1 MKQLT
6 LILFT
11 LLIVFPVFS
20 QKKEKD
26 EKALQFERR
35 FKRVK
40 QDFLNKNYTDVV
52 FYYDS
57 IMRLRGRTG
66 ITTYKMA
73 HDSYQQLSMSRPEQ
87 KDSLQMKAQAAYD
100 GALQWYGKMY
110 MDEKW
115 EEPKIEV
122 NPEQTPM
129 GKIDKAPEYP
139 GGIQEFYKYIA
150 TNVQYPEEAKELGV
164 EGKVHVQFMLNKDGS
179 IDAVNVV
186 RGIGKGCDEEAVR
199 VVKNAQKFSPGMSN
213 GEPQF
218 IRMSIPVVFKLVS
231 SYESKK
237 EKRRNRRKK
246 RKRS

>member
-1 MKQLT
+1 MRRIT
-6 LILFT
+6 IILFC
-11 LLIVFPVFS
+11 LLIAIPVVG
-20 QKKEKD
+20 QEKKKD
-26 EKALQFERR
+26 EKALKLERR
-35 FKRVK
+35 FKRLK
-40 QDFLNKNYTDVV
+40 QDFLNQNYKDVAA
-52 FYYDS
+52 YYDS
-57 IMRLRGRTG
+57 IMKLWNRTG
-66 ITTYKMA
+66 FTTYKMA
-73 HDSYQQLSMSRPEQ
+73 HYSYQQLSMSQPEQ

-115 EEPKIEV
+115 EELKIEV
-122 NPEQTPM
+122 NPKQVPIR
-129 GKIDKAPEYP
+129 KIDKGPEYP

-164 EGKVHVQFMLNKDGS
+164 EGKVQVQFMLNKDGS
-179 IDAVNVV
+179 IDAVNVI

-246 RKRS
+246 RKRN